1 MNNLG
6 REANEEN
13 IERAQEMRDYLRSM
27 PAMLSAKDLAEL
39 TGEHIGSIRRGI
51 HDGRIPADKI
61 NGRWY
66 IPTPFM
72 LENTFAF
79 LRKQNERRGAAGSR
93 EARRRGV
100 GRTGVGRGEYGFGG
114 FSAFAGDGDGGRG
127 CGVAVACADEDVK
140 HGLPGQGGFGVGAAG
155 VGAAV
160 AAGLPQVMGTGFVAG
175 ATHGFVPGVGLVPI
189 VRTAGLPPDAGLG
202 GVAAGGCGAFVIEAE
217 AVDEPEP
224 SAEGAGAFVGNGG
237 AWDAKAGGEE

>member
-1 MNNLG
+1 MKNLG
-6 REANEEN
+6 REANEES
-13 IERAQEMRDYLRSM
+13 IECAQEMRDYLRSM

-93 EARRRGV
+93 EARRRGA
-100 GRTGVGRGEYGFGG
+100 GRAGVGRGEYGFGG
-114 FSAFAGDGDGGRG
+114 FSAFAGDGDGG
-127 CGVAVACADEDVK
+127 CGVAIACADEDVK
-140 HGLPGQGGFGVGAAG
+140 HGMPGQGVGFGAAG

-189 VRTAGLPPDAGLG
+189 VRTAGLPPDAGLNA
-202 GVAAGGCGAFVIEAE
+202 VAGGGCGAFVVEAE
-217 AVDEPEP
+217 AVAEPEP
-224 SAEGAGAFVGNGG
+224 SAEGAGAFAGRGG
-237 AWDAKAGGEE
+237 SWDAKAGGEE